1 LCGRENWTVGARDA
15 RRLTAA
21 EMKFMRR
28 TAVYTWTDNK
38 TNAEIAKELNITPDL
53 GKMQDYRSKWTRCVS

>member
-1 LCGRENWTVGARDA
+1 
-15 RRLTAA
+15 
-21 EMKFMRR
+21 MRR

-53 GKMQDYRSKWTRCVS
+53 GKMQDYRSNWTRCVS